1 MNNNRQFDEKIK
13 AQFSEYVPEVHP
25 RIWENIVAEKRRRK
39 PAGYW
44 LTFMNTR
51 NMLVSLGLIL
61 AIGGGIW
68 ILLNG
73 NAPLEGSL
81 NKTSEL
87 FPNNKQSNTGLQVMP
102 ANTDPNSQD
111 RSLPKHAEPFLNN
124 KSNPSVQTDQADN
137 TRLSSSRSR
146 RLAQSINISFTN
158 PSAHTEEVENT
169 QFNNK
174 KINKSSVSPS
184 NMNLNTDKNES
195 VPDDLSQVG
204 SLFGRLMYQARKLSH
219 SAYVRTELQQRKVP
233 SWLLPDCPSMEKNAA
248 GNKKYLEFYGGPDI
262 VFRIMRDTGNSVYL
276 QKRKE
281 SSNVSSAFSAGVR
294 FTKVF
299 NNSVSIRT
307 GVNYSQ
313 INEKFNYVAGNLVQI
328 TYIID
333 ANGDTTGSY
342 ITRGTRYKTTYNKYR
357 SIDIPL
363 LVGYEV
369 GNGKIHANINAGPVM
384 NIYSWQK
391 GEVLDTALKPVS
403 ITTGKGSSP
412 YQFKTN
418 AGIGFIASASI
429 YYKLNE
435 NVHLMA
441 EPYYRYNLSQL
452 NKENLT
458 LKQKFNTAGIRLGIR
473 MDLK

>member
-13 AQFSEYVPEVHP
+13 AQFSEYIPDVHP
-25 RIWENIVAEKRRRK
+25 RIWENIIAEKRRRR
-39 PAGYW
+39 PAGFW
-44 LTFMNTR
+44 LTFINTR
-51 NMLVSLGLIL
+51 NMLVLLGLIL
-61 AIGGGIW
+61 ATGGGVW
-68 ILLNG
+68 ILLNV
-73 NAPLEGSL
+73 NAQHEGSL

-87 FPNNKQSNTGLQVMP
+87 FHINKQSYSGLQVKP
-102 ANTDPNSQD
+102 ANIDLNSKA
-111 RSLPKHAEPFLNN
+111 RSLAEPLLNDKN
-124 KSNPSVQTDQADN
+124 NPSTQTDHADN
-137 TRLSSSRSR
+137 TRASGYMSR
-146 RLAQSINISFTN
+146 RSGQSINISFTN
-158 PSAHTEEVENT
+158 SSAQTDQVENIP
-169 QFNNK
+169 FNNNK
-174 KINKSSVSPS
+174 TNKSSVSPS
-184 NMNLNTDKNES
+184 IKNLNTDENIS
-195 VPDDLSQVG
+195 VPDDLSEVG
-204 SLFGRLMYQARKLSH
+204 SLFGRLMYQARKLLH
-219 SAYVRTELQQRKVP
+219 TEYRKMELQPRKIP

-262 VFRIMRDTGNSVYL
+262 AFSIMSDTGNSAYL
-276 QKRKE
+276 QKRKV
-281 SSNVSSAFSAGVR
+281 STNISSAFSAGVR

-299 NNSVSIRT
+299 SNSICIRT

-313 INEKFNYVAGNLVQI
+313 INEKFTYVQGNLVQI

-342 ITRGTRYKTTYNKYR
+342 ITTGTRYKTTYNKYR
-357 SIDIPL
+357 SIDVPL
-363 LVGYEV
+363 LLGYEV
-369 GNGKIHANINAGPVM
+369 GNGKLHANINAGPVI

-418 AGIGFIASASI
+418 AGIGFMASASV

-435 NVHLMA
+435 NTHLMA

-473 MDLK
+473 LDLK